1 MEQMTPT
8 PLPPP
13 PDPDFGAAAE
23 DFRRGGW
30 IVSLLGGA
38 GMLARMLIS
47 DETHKIIYWVRR
59 IIAAAIVGVICYFA
73 LWGAN
78 IDGLKKSIIM
88 CTAGTFAPEIMEY
101 LRLKYSKGMFDNE
114 KETKKS
120 TKKRAR
126 NSK

>member
-1 MEQMTPT
+1 MSPT

-13 PDPDFGAAAE
+13 PDPDFAAAAD

-47 DETHKIIYWVRR
+47 DESHPIVYWIRR

-73 LWGAN
+73 LWGTSM
-78 IDGLKKSIIM
+78 DGMKKSIIM
-88 CTAGTFAPEIMEY
+88 CTAGAFAPEVMEFF
-101 LRLKYSKGMFDNE
+101 RKKYSKGLFDNE
-114 KETKKS
+114 KETKHRK
-120 TKKRAR
+120 KKRTR